1 MENKKAEMVIQK
13 LLNRVAMLEYQNTL
27 LEVENEQLKKG
38 NDDK

>member
-27 LEVENEQLKKG
+27 LEVENEELKKG
-38 NDDK
+38 KGDK

>member
-27 LEVENEQLKKG
+27 LEVENEQLKKWNG
-38 NDDK
+38 DK

>member
-38 NDDK
+38 KGGK

>member
-38 NDDK
+38 NGDK

>member
-1 MENKKAEMVIQK
+1 MENKKSEMVIQK

-38 NDDK
+38 KGDK

>member
-38 NDDK
+38 KDDK

>member
-38 NDDK
+38 KGDK

>member
-27 LEVENEQLKKG
+27 LEVENEELKKG
-38 NDDK
+38 KGEK

>member
-27 LEVENEQLKKG
+27 LEVENEQLKKVKG
-38 NDDK
+38 DK